1 MRPIKG
7 CRVKNNIRA
16 VTKEVPEGHKKMLP
30 TVRFFIA
37 DSRERSF
44 YIVFSYVSR
53 LFTFKEGF
61 IGEVAAVGIG
71 LGDDF

>member
-1 MRPIKG
+1 
-7 CRVKNNIRA
+7 
-16 VTKEVPEGHKKMLP
+16 MLP

-53 LFTFKEGF
+53 LFAFKEGF
-61 IGEVAAVGIG
+61 IGEITAVGIG
-71 LGDDF
+71 LGHDF

>member
-1 MRPIKG
+1 
-7 CRVKNNIRA
+7 
-16 VTKEVPEGHKKMLP
+16 MLP

-44 YIVFSYVSR
+44 YIVFFLVSR

-61 IGEVAAVGIG
+61 IGEVTAVGIG

>member
-1 MRPIKG
+1 
-7 CRVKNNIRA
+7 
-16 VTKEVPEGHKKMLP
+16 MLP

-71 LGDDF
+71 LGHDF